1 MIRISC
7 HGTRI
12 GAKAYYGDN
21 RARLMRMK
29 KRYHPANLFS
39 FAQSI
44 LSS

>member
-1 MIRISC
+1 
-7 HGTRI
+7 
-12 GAKAYYGDN
+12 
-21 RARLMRMK
+21 MK

>member
-1 MIRISC
+1 
-7 HGTRI
+7 
-12 GAKAYYGDN
+12 
-21 RARLMRMK
+21 MRMK